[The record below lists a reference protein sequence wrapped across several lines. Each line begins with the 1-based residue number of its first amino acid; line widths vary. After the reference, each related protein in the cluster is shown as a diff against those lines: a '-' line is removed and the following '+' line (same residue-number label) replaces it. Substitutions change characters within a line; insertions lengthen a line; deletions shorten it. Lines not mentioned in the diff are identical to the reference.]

1 MQPLSY
7 EDALE
12 FINSLCVAILDENA
26 CYTYVSPMWCTLM
39 HRNVRDVIGRRVEE
53 MVPDT
58 FALKVYKTSTPVIG
72 HPISVFGEQAF
83 TNYLPRF
90 DKSNKVVGCF
100 IYVILENMASASS
113 VNEQIMALLNQVKYY
128 KQELSK
134 ERGARYSLDNIV
146 GTSSA
151 ILRLKEQ
158 ILNAAKSTSTVLIY
172 GETGAGKEL
181 IAHSIHAMSK
191 RASGNFVRVNCSAI
205 PENLMES
212 EFFGYSAGAFTGA
225 LKSGKIGRFQL
236 ADRGSMFLDE
246 VNLLPLTMQ
255 PKFLR
260 TLQEHEIDPVG
271 GTKSIPINVR
281 VIAATN
287 VPLEKLV
294 DSGAFRSDLY
304 YRLNVIRIVAPPLRD
319 RKEDIPLLSAALL
332 ERINLQ
338 LGTFVQRISPSAM
351 EFLMEYD
358 WPGNVRELQNAIEAA
373 VNVSAGPVLHKA
385 DFEQLSDRLTD
396 NASFYTA
403 GNGDYNLHNA
413 KANLE
418 RDIIAKVLSDTRGNR
433 ARGAKMLGI
442 SRTVLYQ
449 KLKAYNIK

>member
-1 MQPLSY
+1 MS
-7 EDALE
+7 
-12 FINSLCVAILDENA
+12 
-26 CYTYVSPMWCTLM
+26 
-39 HRNVRDVIGRRVEE
+39 
-53 MVPDT
+53 
-58 FALKVYKTSTPVIG
+58 
-72 HPISVFGEQAF
+72 
-83 TNYLPRF
+83 
-90 DKSNKVVGCF
+90 
-100 IYVILENMASASS
+100 
-113 VNEQIMALLNQVKYY
+113 LLNQVKYY

-191 RASGNFVRVNCSAI
+191 RAAGNFVRVNCSAI

-212 EFFGYSAGAFTGA
+212 EFFGYAAGAFTGA

-236 ADRGSMFLDE
+236 ADHGSMFLDE
-246 VNLLPLTMQ
+246 INLLPLTMQ

-287 VPLEKLV
+287 IPLEKLV

-319 RKEDIPLLSAALL
+319 RKEDIPLLSSVLL

-351 EFLMEYD
+351 EFLMGKTEERVAIIKI
-358 WPGNVRELQNAIEAA
+358 GRASCRER
-373 VNVSAGPVLHKA
+373 V
-385 DFEQLSDRLTD
+385 
-396 NASFYTA
+396 
-403 GNGDYNLHNA
+403 
-413 KANLE
+413 
-418 RDIIAKVLSDTRGNR
+418 
-433 ARGAKMLGI
+433 
-442 SRTVLYQ
+442 
-449 KLKAYNIK
+449 

>member
-1 MQPLSY
+1 MQNLSY
-7 EDALE
+7 EDASE
-12 FINSLCVAILDENA
+12 FINSLCVAMLDKDA
-26 CYTYVSPMWCTLM
+26 RYTFVNQVWCTLM
-39 HRNVRDVIGRRVEE
+39 HKSENEVIGRRVDEL
-53 MVPDT
+53 VPDT
-58 FALKVYKTSTPVIG
+58 FALKVYETGTPVIG
-72 HPISVFGEQAF
+72 HPVSVFGEQAF
-83 TNYLPRF
+83 TNYIPRL
-90 DKSNKVVGCF
+90 DKNNTVVGCF
-100 IYVILENMASASS
+100 IYVILENIASASS
-113 VNEQIMALLNQVKYY
+113 VNEQITALLNQVKYY
-128 KQELSK
+128 RQELSK

-146 GTSSA
+146 GTSSV

-191 RASGNFVRVNCSAI
+191 RASANFVRVNCSAI

-225 LKSGKIGRFQL
+225 LKGGKIGRFQL
-236 ADRGSMFLDE
+236 ADHGSMFLDE
-246 VNLLPLTMQ
+246 INLLPLTMQ

-271 GTKSIPINVR
+271 GTKSIPIDVR

-287 VPLEKLV
+287 IPLEKLV

-351 EFLMEYD
+351 EYLMEYD

-373 VNVSAGPVLHKA
+373 VNVSTGPVLHKS
-385 DFEQLSDRLTD
+385 DFNQLTDRLAVKEPFSALSD
-396 NASFYTA
+396 
-403 GNGDYNLHNA
+403 GDYDLRSA
-413 KANLE
+413 KAALE
-418 RDIIAKVLSDTRGNR
+418 REIITKALADTRGNR
-433 ARGAKMLGI
+433 ARAAKLLGI

-449 KLKAYNIK
+449 KMDAYHIK